1 MKFREALF
9 YAALWRSRRL
19 TTRSI
24 FWRRVA
30 LKLHTGWAW
39 ADVVR
44 HDEQQDSLLNPPF
57 HVAPD
62 VPRRGP
68 AR

>member
-1 MKFREALF
+1 MTFNRRLF
-9 YAALWRSRRL
+9 DAALKISRHYSN
-19 TTRSI
+19 RSI

-30 LKLHTGWAW
+30 MKIHTGKPW

-44 HDEQQDSLLNPPF
+44 EDEHVDSLLSPPF

-62 VPRRGP
+62 VPRRGS
-68 AR
+68 R